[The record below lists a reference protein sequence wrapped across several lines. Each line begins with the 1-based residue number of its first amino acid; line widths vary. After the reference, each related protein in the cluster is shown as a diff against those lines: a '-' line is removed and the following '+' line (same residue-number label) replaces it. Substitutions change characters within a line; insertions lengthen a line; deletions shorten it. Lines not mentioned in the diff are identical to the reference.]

1 MKNNISDRV
10 FDLAI
15 ALAKARNVAYEH
27 IESEDGGTC
36 NFDCPT
42 VRLSRWRESDVKKA
56 CELAGGIY
64 CQKWDGYHYNW
75 HFDCMSGIGNRR
87 TRMAE
92 AFSDK
97 MKELGYEASV
107 WYAVD

>member
-1 MKNNISDRV
+1 MSKNISGKV

-15 ALAKARNVAYEH
+15 ALAKARNAAEEY
-27 IESEDGGTC
+27 SNTDDGGTC

-42 VRLSRWRESDVKKA
+42 VRLSGWRKSDVEKA
-56 CELAGGIY
+56 CNLAGGIY
-64 CQKWDGYHYNW
+64 CQKWDGYRYNW

-87 TRMAE
+87 TMMAE
-92 AFSDK
+92 AFSAK
-97 MKELGYEASV
+97 MNELGYEASV